1 MPPKSIDKALTKSKL
16 AALLAEK
23 SGTTKAQILEVFD
36 ALSGVLT
43 TELKAGRPVSIAGLF
58 KVVVV
63 NKKAT
68 PARQGRNPL
77 TGEPI
82 TVKAKPARKAVKCR
96 PLKGLK
102 EMV

>member
-1 MPPKSIDKALTKSKL
+1 MTALW
-16 AALLAEK
+16 AL
-23 SGTTKAQILEVFD
+23 
-36 ALSGVLT
+36 
-43 TELKAGRPVSIAGLF
+43 
-58 KVVVV
+58 VVVV

-82 TVKAKPARKAVKCR
+82 TVKAKPARKVVKCR